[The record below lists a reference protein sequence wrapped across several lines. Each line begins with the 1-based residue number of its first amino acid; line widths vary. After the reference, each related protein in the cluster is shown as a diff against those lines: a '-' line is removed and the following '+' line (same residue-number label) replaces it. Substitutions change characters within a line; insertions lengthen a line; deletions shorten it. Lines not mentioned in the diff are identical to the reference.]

1 MGVKGWRTFK
11 LQPPSPPSCRPRPG
25 LQAETALRPRRA
37 RLETPASPP
46 LKGQGA
52 RHCAAASILLS
63 ALLLLAPSLAR
74 AQPADWP
81 QRPIKLIVPYAP
93 GGSSDTLGR
102 AIARHL
108 GEAFKQT
115 VVVEN
120 KGGAG
125 GLIGSQQVAKSP
137 ADGYTLVVSGI
148 GSHVIAPIE
157 SPASFDAMKDFS
169 HIAMLAGPPLAVV
182 INAALPVKDFKEF
195 LAYIAAHPKGL
206 SWGSPGQGTHG
217 HLTGELL
224 RAATKL
230 NRVHISSKGAG
241 PALADLL
248 ANQIPAAIMTLSSAN
263 AHVDS
268 GRLRLL
274 AVSAAKRVAEYQH
287 TPTLAELGY
296 PGLTGITWFSVSGPA
311 GMPPALVERIN
322 AEVRRGMQSP
332 TIKAQLKAESMETL
346 DLDAAAFT
354 RYVATEIERWG
365 PAIRSLEKA
374 PR

>member
-1 MGVKGWRTFK
+1 MTSR
-11 LQPPSPPSCRPRPG
+11 R
-25 LQAETALRPRRA
+25 QALAFLGAALA
-37 RLETPASPP
+37 LPA
-46 LKGQGA
+46 Q
-52 RHCAAASILLS
+52 
-63 ALLLLAPSLAR
+63 

-81 QRPIKLIVPYAP
+81 QKPIRIVVPYAP
-93 GGSSDTLGR
+93 GGSADTLGR
-102 AIARHL
+102 LIAKHL
-108 GEAFKQT
+108 GDAFKQT

-125 GLIGSQQVAKSP
+125 GIIGSALTAKSAP
-137 ADGYTLVVSGI
+137 DGYTLVVSGI

-157 SPASFDAMKDFS
+157 SPNVFDPMKDFS
-169 HIAMLAGPPLAVV
+169 HIAMLAGPPLALVV
-182 INAALPVKDFKEF
+182 NAELPVKDFKAF
-195 LAYIAAHPKGL
+195 VAYIQADPKGL

-217 HLTGELL
+217 HLTGELF
-224 RAATKL
+224 RTQAKL
-230 NRVHISSKGAG
+230 NMVHISYKGAG
-241 PALADLL
+241 PAVADLL

-274 AVSAAKRVAEYQH
+274 AVSAAKRVAEYPN

-311 GMPPALVERIN
+311 GMPAALVERIN
-322 AEVRRGMQSP
+322 AEVRCGMQSP

-346 DLDAAAFT
+346 DLDVAAFT

-365 PAIRSLEKA
+365 PAIRSLDKA